1 MSFWIFLPK
10 KSANMGGKISP
21 ILANIYLNIF
31 EAEIILNCIENKKI
45 KGFVRYVDDGFICI
59 KKRKKLISLIK

>member
-1 MSFWIFLPK
+1 
-10 KSANMGGKISP
+10 MGGKISP

-31 EAEIILNCIENKKI
+31 EAEIIPNWIENKKI